1 MVFMNPITHKLLP
14 GGRHAMNTL
23 KGLATVFLLC
33 MALICCSGFVPV
45 EQETVVIPA
54 EQETDQA
61 VSKEDLKYAYMDLK
75 TAPAELHEKILNA
88 REKIIFSSPGW
99 VADEYIGGGEVIDA
113 RTGKIIRT
121 LPRFHDLFPED
132 WEIPVFPDEDTDCG
146 QLPEDDGK
154 KPFPWL
160 PDVTLCS

>member
-1 MVFMNPITHKLLP
+1 MAFMNPDKHKLLP
-14 GGRHAMNTL
+14 GGRCAMNIL
-23 KGLATVFLLC
+23 KGLASVFLLC
-33 MALICCSGFVPV
+33 MAVICCSGFVPA

-61 VSKEDLKYAYMDLK
+61 VSKEDLNFAYMDLK
-75 TAPAELHEKILNA
+75 TAPAELHEKILKA

-99 VADEYIGGGEVIDA
+99 VADDCGGCVFDV
-113 RTGKIIRT
+113 RTGKIIRK

-132 WEIPVFPDEDTDCG
+132 WEIPVFHDEDTDCS